1 MFDYLREEEFLI
13 EVCAN
18 STESGVQAQAGG
30 AKRIELCAGI
40 PEGGTTPSYGEI
52 MTARKELQIAVN
64 VIIRPRGGDFLYN
77 EYEIE
82 AMIADI
88 RMCKELG
95 VDGVV
100 FGVLTKDGD
109 IDMEV
114 CRRLK
119 NEASF
124 LSTTFHRAFDVC
136 RNPEKALDGLIE
148 LGFDRLLTSGQAPTA
163 PEGAKLIKQLNE
175 QSAGRIIIMPGCG
188 VNENN
193 VAELRSFTGCREF
206 HMSARHSVESE
217 MIYRNPAVSMGGTVH
232 ISEYQRDVTDSRRVR
247 KSLNALEGKN

>member
-1 MFDYLREEEFLI
+1 MITDYLREEDYLI

-18 STESGVQAQAGG
+18 STESGVEAQTGG
-30 AKRIELCAGI
+30 ARRIELCAGI

-52 MTARKELQIAVN
+52 LAARKHLQIAVN

-77 EYEIE
+77 DYEIE
-82 AMIADI
+82 AMLADI
-88 RMCKELG
+88 RMCKDLG

-100 FGVLTKDGD
+100 FGALTPDGD
-109 IDMEV
+109 IDVET

-119 NEASF
+119 TEAAF

-136 RNPEKALDGLIE
+136 RNPQKALDQIID

-163 PEGAKLIKQLNE
+163 PEGAALIRWLNE
-175 QSAGRIIIMPGCG
+175 QSAGRVIIMPGCG

-193 VAELRSFTGCREF
+193 IAQLRADTGCREF
-206 HMSARHSVESE
+206 HMSARHSVESG
-217 MIYRNPAVSMGGTVH
+217 MKYRNPVVSMGGTVH
-232 ISEYQRDVTDSRRVR
+232 ISEYSRDVTDASRVR
-247 KSLNALEGKN
+247 KSLSALK

>member
-1 MFDYLREEEFLI
+1 MNLLKDQELI

-30 AKRIELCAGI
+30 AGRIELCAGI

-52 MTARKELQIAVN
+52 MAARKHLHIAVN

-109 IDMEV
+109 IDMDV

-119 NEASF
+119 LEAAF

-136 RNPEKALDGLIE
+136 RNPQKALDRIIE
-148 LGFDRLLTSGQAPTA
+148 LGFDRVLTSGQAPTA
-163 PEGAKLIKQLNE
+163 PQGAALIRSLVE
-175 QSAGRIIIMPGCG
+175 QSAGRVIIMPGCG

-193 VAELRSFTGCREF
+193 IAELRAQTGCREF
-206 HMSARHSVESE
+206 HMSARHAIESQ
-217 MIYRNPAVSMGGTVH
+217 MKYRNPDVSMGGTVH
-232 ISEYQRDVTDSRRVR
+232 ISEYSRDVTDATRVR
-247 KSLNALEGKN
+247 KSLAELGIK